1 MGVAGSGRRR
11 TSACESGRTRCGRT
25 GACRSGSRPKQAY
38 GTSQRNRRA
47 ERACE
52 NGQAPS
58 AAARGSVSRPR
69 AALHGSHGDAR
80 RRDAAHKR
88 APRRVRPVTRAAAR
102 HRAPPRPLKRAR
114 RSRAAPAR

>member
-38 GTSQRNRRA
+38 GTSQRNSRA

-69 AALHGSHGDAR
+69 EALLGSHGDATR
-80 RRDAAHKR
+80 RTS
-88 APRRVRPVTRAAAR
+88 APRVASRPPVTRAAAR

>member
-1 MGVAGSGRRR
+1 MDVAGSGRRR
-11 TSACESGRTRCGRT
+11 TSACESGWTRCGRT
-25 GACRSGSRPKQAY
+25 GACRSGSRPKQAH
-38 GTSQRNRRA
+38 GTSQRNGRA

-52 NGQAPS
+52 NGHAKT
-58 AAARGSVSRPR
+58 GKHRPR
-69 AALHGSHGDAR
+69 RHGDRFRAR
-80 RRDAAHKR
+80 ARLCLARTAAHKR